1 MCPCCALLQSHITPA
16 SAPDNSHYSD
26 NTSVEGRLAEKC
38 NYVSMLLKA
47 FDLTSTALIFLLK
60 TMTNETGHLPLIHSH
75 RGINPPSDGRL
86 SWAFPFFLNP

>member
-60 TMTNETGHLPLIHSH
+60 TMMNETGRLPLIHSH
-75 RGINPPSDGRL
+75 RGINPPSDRRL

>member
-60 TMTNETGHLPLIHSH
+60 TMTNETGRLPLIHSH

-86 SWAFPFFLNP
+86 S